1 VNDLFDGSM
10 GSNEK
15 EWKKINETLKSTNES
30 GYIPISCQGEVSVWH
45 LFIVQSNY

>member
-15 EWKKINETLKSTNES
+15 EWIKINETLKSTNES
-30 GYIPISCQGEVSVWH
+30 GYIPISCQGEVSVCDIY
-45 LFIVQSNY
+45 F